1 MNTRIMKILLREWN
15 FVTLLRYREM
25 IPQIILNFPMLFKLH
40 RNVNANTGDIWI
52 YQLSYLEKYLIK
64 RSFIVMFWKHL
75 NVSYKNIKLKMGVFN

>member
-40 RNVNANTGDIWI
+40 RNVNANSGDI
-52 YQLSYLEKYLIK
+52 
-64 RSFIVMFWKHL
+64 
-75 NVSYKNIKLKMGVFN
+75 